1 MDFGICS
8 RFHSHIFSINNHIP
22 FISLSCTRK
31 VRELLKQN
39 NMMELYCP
47 LITNNDI
54 PLSFNM
60 DETVEKIT
68 KILNN
73 SEYYKNKIIDV
84 QLENYNQLI
93 KDFHEKFLD

>member
-1 MDFGICS
+1 
-8 RFHSHIFSINNHIP
+8 
-22 FISLSCTRK
+22 
-31 VRELLKQN
+31 
-39 NMMELYCP
+39 
-47 LITNNDI
+47 
-54 PLSFNM
+54 M

-93 KDFHEKFLD
+93 KDFNEKFLD